1 VAEAREAS
9 VRLVLCE
16 PGDRVAA
23 YAGQGLV
30 ARGLATM
37 LVTSVELCSARRWEH
52 RVSSSGATLDVE
64 LSDGRRIRDP
74 EIRAVL
80 NRLLAVPPACLEGAD
95 PGDRVYAEHE
105 WRALLV
111 SALHGLASRGVPVVN
126 EAHPYHLR
134 GRWRTPGEWA
144 ILAHRAGF
152 RAPAWRW
159 DGVIPAIAIED
170 DVAANANVVVVGD
183 RVFGGVPGD
192 VAERSRRLAWLARE
206 AVLGIRLGSD
216 VAGGWTFIGADAAP
230 DLRIAGQAGLDALA
244 DLLG

>member
-1 VAEAREAS
+1 MAEAGGQS

-16 PGDRVAA
+16 PGDPVAA
-23 YAGQGLV
+23 YASQGLV

-52 RVSSSGATLDVE
+52 RVSSTGATLDVE
-64 LSDGRRIRDP
+64 LTDGRRIRDAG
-74 EIRAVL
+74 IRAVL
-80 NRLLAVPPACLEGAD
+80 NRLVAVPPSCLDGAD
-95 PGDRVYAEHE
+95 PADRLYADQE

-144 ILAHRAGF
+144 ILAYRAGF
-152 RAPAWRW
+152 RASAWRW
-159 DGVIPAIAIED
+159 DGVMPAIAIED
-170 DVAANANVVVVGD
+170 DAVANADVVVVGD
-183 RVFGGVPGD
+183 RVFGGIPGD
-192 VAERSRRLAWLARE
+192 VAERSRRLAGLAKE
-206 AVLGIRLGSD
+206 PLLGIRLGGD
-216 VAGGWTFIGADAAP
+216 VAGGWTFIGADATP
-230 DLRIAGQAGLDALA
+230 DLRIAGEGGLDALA

>member
-1 VAEAREAS
+1 MPEAGGAS
-9 VRLVLCE
+9 VRLVRCE
-16 PGDRVAA
+16 PGDAVAA
-23 YAGQGLV
+23 YAAQGLV

-52 RVSSSGATLDVE
+52 RVSSTGATLDVE
-64 LSDGRRIRDP
+64 LTDGRRIRDP
-74 EIRAVL
+74 DIRSVL
-80 NRLLAVPPACLEGAD
+80 NRLIAVPPACLDGAD
-95 PGDRVYAEHE
+95 PGDRVYADQE

-111 SALHGLASRGVPVVN
+111 SALHGLASRGVPVIN
-126 EAHPYHLR
+126 EAHPYQLR

-159 DGVIPAIAIED
+159 DGISPAIAIGG
-170 DVAANANVVVVGD
+170 DVAANADVVVVGD

-192 VAERSRRLAWLARE
+192 VAERSRRLAGLARE
-206 AVLGIRLGSD
+206 PMLGIRLGSD
-216 VAGGWTFIGADAAP
+216 DAGGWMFIGADPAP
-230 DLRIAGQAGLDALA
+230 DLRIAGEAGLDALA

>member
-1 VAEAREAS
+1 MAEAVGAPL
-9 VRLVLCE
+9 RLVLCE
-16 PGDRVAA
+16 PGDAVAA
-23 YAGQGLV
+23 FASQGLL

-52 RVSSSGATLDVE
+52 RVSSTGATLDVE
-64 LSDGRRIRDP
+64 LTDGRRIRDAG
-74 EIRAVL
+74 IRAVL
-80 NRLLAVPPACLEGAD
+80 NRLVAVPPSCLEGAD
-95 PGDRVYAEHE
+95 PGDRMYADQE

-159 DGVIPAIAIED
+159 DGVIPAMAIED
-170 DVAANANVVVVGD
+170 GVAANADVVVVGG
-183 RVFGGVPGD
+183 RVFGGLPGD
-192 VAERSRRLAWLARE
+192 VAERSRRLASLAGE
-206 AVLGIRLGSD
+206 PVLGIRLGGE
-216 VAGGWTFIGADAAP
+216 VAGSWTFIGADPAP
-230 DLRIAGQAGLDALA
+230 DLRIAGEAGLDALA

>member
-1 VAEAREAS
+1 MPVE
-9 VRLVLCE
+9 
-16 PGDRVAA
+16 
-23 YAGQGLV
+23 GLV

-52 RVSSSGATLDVE
+52 RVSSTGATLDVE
-64 LSDGRRIRDP
+64 LADGRRIRDP
-74 EIRAVL
+74 GIRAVL
-80 NRLLAVPPACLEGAD
+80 NRLIAVPPACLDGAD
-95 PGDRVYAEHE
+95 PGDRLYADQE

-159 DGVIPAIAIED
+159 DGVSPADRDRGRRGSSTRTSWSSATESSEGSLATSPS
-170 DVAANANVVVVGD
+170 AAVGW
-183 RVFGGVPGD
+183 PGSR
-192 VAERSRRLAWLARE
+192 RSR
-206 AVLGIRLGSD
+206 VLGIRLGSD
-216 VAGGWTFIGADAAP
+216 VAGGWTFIGADPAP
-230 DLRIAGQAGLDALA
+230 DLRIAGEAGLDALA

>member
-1 VAEAREAS
+1 VAEAGIAS

-16 PGDRVAA
+16 PGDPVAA
-23 YAGQGLV
+23 YAVRGLMT
-30 ARGLATM
+30 RGLATM

-80 NRLLAVPPACLEGAD
+80 NRLIAVPQACLEGAD
-95 PGDRVYAEHE
+95 PGDRVYADQE

-111 SALHGLASRGVPVVN
+111 SALHSLASRGVPVVN

-170 DVAANANVVVVGD
+170 DVPANADVVVVGD

-192 VAERSRRLAWLARE
+192 VAERSRRLAELARE
-206 AVLGIRLGSD
+206 PVLGIRLGGD
-216 VAGGWTFIGADAAP
+216 VAGGWTFSGADPAP
-230 DLRIAGQAGLDALA
+230 DLRIAGEAGLDALA